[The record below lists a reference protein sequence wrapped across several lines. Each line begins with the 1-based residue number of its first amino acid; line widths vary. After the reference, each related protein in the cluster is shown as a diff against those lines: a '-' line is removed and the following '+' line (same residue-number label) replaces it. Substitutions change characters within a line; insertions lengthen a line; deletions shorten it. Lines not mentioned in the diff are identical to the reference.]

1 MKIKEE
7 QLNKIKSQQEEV
19 SKMLNKVGYLESEKH
34 GVLHEL
40 AVLNKEVEDFK
51 AELEKEYGSIN
62 IDLIDGSYTKIEK
75 EELVEE
81 NV

>member
-1 MKIKEE
+1 M
-7 QLNKIKSQQEEV
+7 LNKI
-19 SKMLNKVGYLESEKH
+19 GYLESEKH

-62 IDLIDGSYTKIEK
+62 IDLIDGSYTKLEK
-75 EELVEE
+75 EEKEAVE